1 MSACGVLAWNDGHL
15 VWDDYLDHRDFAL
28 AEGSERV
35 VRHFVDWRDLES
47 VRRLGTAPADG
58 DRFLRIAR
66 ELLDSG
72 ILVARDSERECR
84 ERDILAAWGT
94 WGPPTRA
101 FHFSTRSHAG
111 TRYATA
117 AEIDE
122 LLSVKFA
129 QDPPPQALRSVP
141 GARHVPLPAADGGP
155 WRHRDLVEVLRL
167 RRSRREFGDSELS
180 LSALGTLLATA
191 AGPIADASGRLVQPG
206 ESVFKTSPSG
216 GARHPTELYVYAQR
230 VAGLDPGIYHYAAG
244 THVLEELGRQ
254 RTPEELV
261 TACGGQ
267 EWVAG
272 ANAII
277 FYTSVIARNQWKYP
291 IPRTYR
297 ILLMDVGHLSQTV
310 YLLATALGLRIT
322 FTAALRDEMVEEL
335 VGCDPV
341 HEIVVGASILGTDL
355 EA

>member
-28 AEGSERV
+28 AEGAERV
-35 VRHFVDWRDLES
+35 VRHFVDWGELES
-47 VRRLGTAPADG
+47 VRRLGPAPVDG

-66 ELLDSG
+66 ELLDSD
-72 ILVARDSERECR
+72 ILVARDSERERR

-94 WGPPTRA
+94 WGPATRA

-117 AEIDE
+117 AEMDE
-122 LLSVKFA
+122 LLNAKFA
-129 QDPPPQALRSVP
+129 EDPPPPALLSVP
-141 GARHVPLPAADGGP
+141 GTRRVPLPVADAAP
-155 WRHRDLVEVLRL
+155 WHHRDLLEVLRR
-167 RRSRREFGDSELS
+167 RRSEREFGDSHLS
-180 LSALGTLLATA
+180 LAALGALLRTA
-191 AGPIADASGRLVQPG
+191 AAPLPDSSGRLVQPG
-206 ESVFKTSPSG
+206 ESLYKTSPSG

-230 VAGLDPGIYHYAAG
+230 VAGLEPGIYHYAAG
-244 THVLEELGRQ
+244 AHALEEQGRQ
-254 RTPEELV
+254 RTPGELV

-297 ILLMDVGHLSQTV
+297 ILMMDVGHLSQTV

-322 FTAALRDEMVEEL
+322 FTAALRDEMVEQL
-335 VGCDPV
+335 VGCDPA
-341 HEIVVGASILGTDL
+341 HQIVVGASVLGTDL
-355 EA
+355 DA